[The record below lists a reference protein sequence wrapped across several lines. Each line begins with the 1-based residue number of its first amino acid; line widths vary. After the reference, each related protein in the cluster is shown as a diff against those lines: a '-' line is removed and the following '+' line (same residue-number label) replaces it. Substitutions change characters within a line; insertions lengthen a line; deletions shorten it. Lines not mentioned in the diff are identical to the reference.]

1 MQRVGLV
8 PLNLSYIRFSRFNT
22 VTIAFIRHR
31 IYCFW
36 YYIQNICR
44 TFLLSFI
51 RFFPLAFSHPSS
63 TGGVFNWSSLQ
74 PWTHLDFA
82 GKLNIL
88 FSPYIGIFF
97 FFFEISRISNCGSH
111 FKFSVIIKLVHG
123 FEWTKIRLLLALI

>member
-51 RFFPLAFSHPSS
+51 RFFPLAFSHPLLLAAFL
-63 TGGVFNWSSLQ
+63 TGPPYSPEPIWISPESYTSYSLHT
-74 PWTHLDFA
+74 W
-82 GKLNIL
+82 G
-88 FSPYIGIFF
+88 F
-97 FFFEISRISNCGSH
+97 FFFEISRISSCGSH
-111 FKFSVIIKLVHG
+111 FKFSGIIKLVHG
-123 FEWTKIRLLLALI
+123 FEWTKIRKVI